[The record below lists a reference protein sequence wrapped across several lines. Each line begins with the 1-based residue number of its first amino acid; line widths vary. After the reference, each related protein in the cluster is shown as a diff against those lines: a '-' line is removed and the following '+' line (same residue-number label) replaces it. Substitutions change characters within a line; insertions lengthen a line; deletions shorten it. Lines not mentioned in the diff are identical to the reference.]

1 MIYVITM
8 VMDIVIYRI
17 EAKMHVI
24 YVIAMVMEVTDI
36 VKRLRL

>member
-17 EAKMHVI
+17 EAVLHVRD
-24 YVIAMVMEVTDI
+24 VMALMMEVVDI
-36 VKRLRL
+36 VIRWKL